1 MGGSLQGGQQ
11 VLASFHGN
19 LKFNLKVGA
28 EELETLNEL
37 VKERSGFKHQTA
49 QFRDCTICRS
59 LPAISFAKTLVK

>member
-37 VKERSGFKHQTA
+37 VKERSGFKHQNL
-49 QFRDCTICRS
+49 CS
-59 LPAISFAKTLVK
+59 V